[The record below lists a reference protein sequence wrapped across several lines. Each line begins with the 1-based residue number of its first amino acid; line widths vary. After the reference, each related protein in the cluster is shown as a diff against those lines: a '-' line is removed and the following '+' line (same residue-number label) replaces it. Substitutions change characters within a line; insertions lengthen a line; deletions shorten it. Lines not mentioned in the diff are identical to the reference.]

1 MRTGILI
8 VMLSASVWSSA
19 PLAQPVDA
27 VSGTWGVPG
36 QPWFELKFDGKR
48 GVSGTAVFRPEMK
61 HFPIRTGTF
70 DPETGTLRLEW
81 EFPQVDGGNRS
92 YLLEAKVEGDKMIC
106 RLNGSA
112 STVTINR
119 LTQEQAAQKVWSRFF
134 SGPDSV
140 PGDEFVAAVNLAD
153 KNAKAT
159 GTLFMASSVRR
170 VRAVIVLTERGP
182 RTPMTAQSR
191 FGDMN
196 WRKMSERCACALLH
210 FRLDTIRPVPELTL
224 AYDVLRN
231 AGIGG
236 GDALVG
242 LMERLSKETAHPEL
256 SSAPFVFW
264 GWSAASNFGPS
275 FAQLH
280 PARTLAFIAYHGALP
295 NVDSYM
301 SVLKRI
307 PALLLNGARDTT
319 SGTTAA
325 ERRWAAARADD
336 APWTFAIEPDAEH
349 ADEKALMASQ
359 TLILPWIVAV
369 VEKRAGKDAATLRDI
384 DLSTGW
390 RVDHQT
396 GAMQLYSRSQD
407 IQPLSSWLPDEE
419 SARAWQMV
427 SGKK

>member
-1 MRTGILI
+1 MRIGILI
-8 VMLSASVWSSA
+8 VMLSAPVLSST
-19 PLAQPVDA
+19 PPVQSVDA
-27 VSGTWGVPG
+27 ISGTWGFVG
-36 QPWFELKFDGKR
+36 QPWFQLKFDGKR
-48 GVSGTAVFRPEMK
+48 AVSGTAVRRPEMS

-70 DPETGTLRLEW
+70 DPETGALRLAW
-81 EFPQVDGGNRS
+81 EFPRVD
-92 YLLEAKVEGDKMIC
+92 L
-106 RLNGSA
+106 
-112 STVTINR
+112 
-119 LTQEQAAQKVWSRFF
+119 
-134 SGPDSV
+134 
-140 PGDEFVAAVNLAD
+140 FV
-153 KNAKAT
+153 
-159 GTLFMASSVRR
+159 ASSVKR
-170 VRAVIVLTERGP
+170 VRAVIVLIERGP

-196 WRKMSERCACALLH
+196 WRKMSERCVCALLH
-210 FRLDTIRPVPELTL
+210 FRLDTIRPIPELTL
-224 AYDVLRN
+224 AHDVLRN

-236 GDALVG
+236 GDALLA

-256 SSAPFVFW
+256 PSAPFVFW

-275 FAQLH
+275 FSQLH

-325 ERRWAAARADD
+325 ERRWTAARADD

-359 TLILPWIVAV
+359 TLIVPWVVAV
-369 VEKRAGKDAATLRDI
+369 VEQRAGKDDGTLRDI

-396 GAMQLYSRSQD
+396 AAMQPYNRSQD
-407 IQPLSSWLPDEE
+407 VQPLSSWLPDEE
-419 SARAWQMV
+419 SARAWQAV
-427 SGKK
+427 SRKQ

>member
-8 VMLSASVWSSA
+8 VVLSATVWSSA
-19 PLAQPVDA
+19 PLAQPLDPI
-27 VSGTWGVPG
+27 SGTWGIPG

-48 GVSGTAVFRPEMK
+48 AVSGTAVWRPEMK

-70 DPETGTLRLEW
+70 DPETGALHLQW
-81 EFPQVDGGNRS
+81 EFPRVDGGSRS
-92 YLLEAKVEGDKMIC
+92 YVLDAKVGGDKMIV
-106 RLNGSA
+106 RLDGSA
-112 STVTINR
+112 STITINR
-119 LTQEQAAQKVWSRFF
+119 LTEEQATQKAWSRFF

-140 PGDEFVAAVNLAD
+140 PGDEFVAAVNLRD
-153 KNAKAT
+153 KNVKAT
-159 GTLFMASSVRR
+159 GTLFVASSVKR

-196 WRKMSERCACALLH
+196 WRKMAEGCVCALLH
-210 FRLDTIRPVPELTL
+210 FRLDTIRPIPELTL

-236 GDALVG
+236 GDALLG
-242 LMERLSKETAHPEL
+242 LMERLSKEAARPEL

-280 PARTLAFIAYHGALP
+280 PARTLAFVAYHGGLP
-295 NVDSYM
+295 NLDSQM
-301 SVLKRI
+301 SILKRI
-307 PALLLNGARDTT
+307 PALLLNGAKDTT
-319 SGTTAA
+319 SGTAAA
-325 ERRWAAARADD
+325 ERRWTAARADD

-349 ADEKALMASQ
+349 SDEKALMASQ
-359 TLILPWIVAV
+359 ALILPWIAAV
-369 VEKRAGKDAATLRDI
+369 VEKRAGRDGATLRDV

-390 RVDHQT
+390 RVDQQT
-396 GAMQLYSRSQD
+396 GAMQPYSRLQD
-407 IQPLSSWLPDEE
+407 VQPLSSWLPDEE
-419 SARAWQMV
+419 SARAWRIV
-427 SGKK
+427 TGKK